1 MRPAEEGLLLLCCAL
16 GTQDVPLTPA
26 QYRTLA
32 RRVRQTCQAGDGE
45 VTPCLSP
52 GARLSGGGR
61 RADHGAARP
70 RTDTLHRYLEAAAA
84 QGITILT
91 RLSDGFPAR
100 LRRMGETECPP
111 ALFCRGDTALLGTRC
126 VALVGS
132 RQLRPDNRRFAV
144 QAGKLAA
151 AEGFTLVSGGAA
163 RCGHRR
169 AGGLPC
175 SGRPGDLLC
184 AGQPGWIIPRGKTC
198 CIAARAAMSCRF
210 PRRAPW
216 PATASSTP
224 WAKRPLWP
232 SAPRERAGPGPVR
245 SGTCAAACR
254 SFTSLTTDRRQARHC
269 SPAERRGCRIFRHL
283 SPCYGPSNCPFSMGN
298 RTKSGKSKFSV
309 DFDKVIVYNLRT
321 TPKIMDLT

>member
-45 VTPCLSP
+45 VTPAYL
-52 GARLSGGGR
+52 
-61 RADHGAARP
+61 RALGYPEAAALQITALLD

-84 QGITILT
+84 QGITVLT

-111 ALFCRGDTALLGTRC
+111 ALFCRGDTAPLGTRC

-163 RCGHRR
+163 GADTAAQEACLA
-169 AGGLPC
+169 AGGRVICFVPDSLLDHPARQNVLYCSTGGYELP
-175 SGRPGDLLC
+175 
-184 AGQPGWIIPRGKTC
+184 
-198 CIAARAAMSCRF
+198 F
-210 PRRAPW
+210 
-216 PATASSTP
+216 STP
-224 WAKRPLWP
+224 
-232 SAPRERAGPGPVR
+232 RALARNCLIHAMGEKTLVAQCAEGTGGTW
-245 SGTCAAACR
+245 SGSQWNLAAACR

-269 SPAERRGCRIFRHL
+269 SPAERRGCRIFRRL

-309 DFDKVIVYNLRT
+309 DFDKAIVYNLRT

>member
-45 VTPCLSP
+45 VTPAYL
-52 GARLSGGGR
+52 
-61 RADHGAARP
+61 RALGYPEAAALQITALLD

-84 QGITILT
+84 QGITVLT

-132 RQLRPDNRRFAV
+132 RQLRAGRKARCGRGLYACLRR
-144 QAGKLAA
+144 GC
-151 AEGFTLVSGGAA
+151 

-184 AGQPGWIIPRGKTC
+184 AGQSAGSS
-198 CIAARAAMSCRF
+198 RAAK
-210 PRRAPW
+210 RAV
-216 PATASSTP
+216 
-224 WAKRPLWP
+224 L
-232 SAPRERAGPGPVR
+232 
-245 SGTCAAACR
+245 
-254 SFTSLTTDRRQARHC
+254 Q
-269 SPAERRGCRIFRHL
+269 RGRL
-283 SPCYGPSNCPFSMGN
+283 
-298 RTKSGKSKFSV
+298 
-309 DFDKVIVYNLRT
+309 
-321 TPKIMDLT
+321 

>member
-32 RRVRQTCQAGDGE
+32 QRVRQTCQAGDGE
-45 VTPCLSP
+45 VTPAYL
-52 GARLSGGGR
+52 
-61 RADHGAARP
+61 RALGYPEAAAVQITALLD

-84 QGITILT
+84 QGITVLT

-151 AEGFTLVSGGAA
+151 AEGFTLASGGAA
-163 RCGHRR
+163 GADTAAQEACLA
-169 AGGLPC
+169 AGGRVICFVPDSLLDHPARQNVLYCSAGGYELP
-175 SGRPGDLLC
+175 
-184 AGQPGWIIPRGKTC
+184 
-198 CIAARAAMSCRF
+198 F
-210 PRRAPW
+210 
-216 PATASSTP
+216 STP
-224 WAKRPLWP
+224 RALARNCLIHAMGEKTLVAQCAEGTGGTWSGSQWNLRRGMSELYVFDDG
-232 SAPRERAGPGPVR
+232 SAA
-245 SGTCAAACR
+245 SAALQSCG
-254 SFTSLTTDRRQARHC
+254 
-269 SPAERRGCRIFRHL
+269 AERLPDIPASLALLRPFQLSIFD
-283 SPCYGPSNCPFSMGN
+283 
-298 RTKSGKSKFSV
+298 GKSDEKR
-309 DFDKVIVYNLRT
+309 K
-321 TPKIMDLT
+321 K

>member
-45 VTPCLSP
+45 VTPAYL
-52 GARLSGGGR
+52 
-61 RADHGAARP
+61 RALGYPEAAAVQITALLD

-84 QGITILT
+84 QGITVLT

-163 RCGHRR
+163 GADTAAHNSSPASTRYR
-169 AGGLPC
+169 A
-175 SGRPGDLLC
+175 
-184 AGQPGWIIPRGKTC
+184 A
-198 CIAARAAMSCRF
+198 AAR
-210 PRRAPW
+210 W
-216 PATASSTP
+216 
-224 WAKRPLWP
+224 
-232 SAPRERAGPGPVR
+232 
-245 SGTCAAACR
+245 
-254 SFTSLTTDRRQARHC
+254 
-269 SPAERRGCRIFRHL
+269 
-283 SPCYGPSNCPFSMGN
+283 
-298 RTKSGKSKFSV
+298 
-309 DFDKVIVYNLRT
+309 
-321 TPKIMDLT
+321 

>member
-45 VTPCLSP
+45 VTPAYL
-52 GARLSGGGR
+52 
-61 RADHGAARP
+61 RALGYPEAAALQITALLD

-84 QGITILT
+84 QGITALT

-111 ALFCRGDTALLGTRC
+111 ARHALRC
-126 VALVGS
+126 A
-132 RQLRPDNRRFAV
+132 RR
-144 QAGKLAA
+144 LAA
-151 AEGFTLVSGGAA
+151 APAGYPPLCCAGRKARCGRGLYARLRRSC

-184 AGQPGWIIPRGKTC
+184 AGQSAGP
-198 CIAARAAMSCRF
+198 SC
-210 PRRAPW
+210 A
-216 PATASSTP
+216 
-224 WAKRPLWP
+224 AKRAVLQHG
-232 SAPRERAGPGPVR
+232 R
-245 SGTCAAACR
+245 
-254 SFTSLTTDRRQARHC
+254 L
-269 SPAERRGCRIFRHL
+269 
-283 SPCYGPSNCPFSMGN
+283 
-298 RTKSGKSKFSV
+298 
-309 DFDKVIVYNLRT
+309 
-321 TPKIMDLT
+321 

>member
-45 VTPCLSP
+45 VTPAYL
-52 GARLSGGGR
+52 
-61 RADHGAARP
+61 RALGYPEAAAVQITALLD

-84 QGITILT
+84 QGITVLT

-111 ALFCRGDTALLGTRC
+111 ALFCRGDTALLG
-126 VALVGS
+126 S

-163 RCGHRR
+163 GADTAAQEACLA
-169 AGGLPC
+169 AGGRVICFVPDSLLDHPARQNVLYCSAGGYELP
-175 SGRPGDLLC
+175 
-184 AGQPGWIIPRGKTC
+184 
-198 CIAARAAMSCRF
+198 F
-210 PRRAPW
+210 
-216 PATASSTP
+216 STP
-224 WAKRPLWP
+224 RALARNCLIHAMGEKTLVAQCAEGTGGTWSGSQWNLRRGMSELYVFDDG
-232 SAPRERAGPGPVR
+232 SAA
-245 SGTCAAACR
+245 SAALQSCG
-254 SFTSLTTDRRQARHC
+254 
-269 SPAERRGCRIFRHL
+269 AERLPDIPASLALLRPFQLSIFD
-283 SPCYGPSNCPFSMGN
+283 
-298 RTKSGKSKFSV
+298 GKSDEKR
-309 DFDKVIVYNLRT
+309 K
-321 TPKIMDLT
+321 K